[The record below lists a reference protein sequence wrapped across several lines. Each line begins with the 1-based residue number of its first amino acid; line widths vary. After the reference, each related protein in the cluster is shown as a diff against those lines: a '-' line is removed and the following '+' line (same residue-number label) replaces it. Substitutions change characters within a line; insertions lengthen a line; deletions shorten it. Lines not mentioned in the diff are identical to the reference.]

1 MMISM
6 LLTGL
11 ILFSS
16 LPFTQAE
23 DRRCF
28 PETGQ
33 CIQGRF
39 REFWEQHGGVAVFGY
54 PITVAQEERV
64 HGVVREVQWFE
75 RHRLELHLEHA
86 SPYDVQIGHLG
97 TELMPSPTA
106 DRQAFAQETPQEGCQ
121 FFGETGWNVCGA
133 ILQAWKADGI
143 ELDGQAGFSD
153 QEHLAL
159 YGLPIS
165 PVQEMTLSTGGSYQV
180 QWFERARLEIHS
192 DLSPSNRVQRGLLGV
207 EALDIPT
214 IPERNQAEQGA
225 TPYPTARIV
234 WFPIVIPQAPGW
246 IPTNTPNKPP
256 KRKNIPHH
264 PVDPPSVTLTPPSHT
279 PAVVHAV
286 TFVPVGVS
294 PTATG
299 LPQESTPTPFPLDS
313 TPEQQTLPTPTI
325 HPSP

>member
-1 MMISM
+1 M
-6 LLTGL
+6 LLTGI
-11 ILFSS
+11 ILFFS

-39 REFWEQHGGVAVFGY
+39 REFWEQQGGVAIFGY
-54 PITVAQEERV
+54 PITVPQEERV

-97 TELMPSPTA
+97 TELMPPPTA

-180 QWFERARLEIHS
+180 QWFERARLEIHP
-192 DLSPSNRVQRGLLGV
+192 DLSPPNRVQRGLLGV
-207 EALDIPT
+207 EALDIPI
-214 IPERNQAEQGA
+214 IPERRQGEQEA
-225 TPYPTARIV
+225 TPYPTTQSV
-234 WFPIVIPQAPGW
+234 WFPRVIPHVPGW
-246 IPTNTPNKPP
+246 VPTNTPKKEKPQKEKPP
-256 KRKNIPHH
+256 KRENIPHH
-264 PVDPPSVTLTPPSHT
+264 PVDPSTVTPTPTGYPT
-279 PAVVHAV
+279 LIVQEV
-286 TFVPVGVS
+286 TFVPMGTS
-294 PTATG
+294 PT
-299 LPQESTPTPFPLDS
+299 P
-313 TPEQQTLPTPTI
+313 
-325 HPSP
+325 